1 MNVSQPINV
10 TTKDKKPADQTL
22 WPRTIANPPI
32 NPKISTTKRRGGLN
46 KIRDELYHR
55 SLLCEHCRGDNKTIE
70 TQQLREK
77 MGELHY
83 KTIADTWRII

>member
-32 NPKISTTKRRGGLN
+32 NPKFQQQKEGGGF
-46 KIRDELYHR
+46 E
-55 SLLCEHCRGDNKTIE
+55 
-70 TQQLREK
+70 
-77 MGELHY
+77 
-83 KTIADTWRII
+83 